1 MKRDNN
7 KFYSIFFLI
16 ILSYIIGMGVVLHQ
30 MNMIVRKTFDFHIF
44 YFIEIIILLLFGF
57 ILGVEQFY
65 NQWKKRGK
73 WHADKVKILFLG
85 LPAFVLVIWNL
96 GPFLLMGF
104 SVNISFPMLSYPL
117 NILIYSKFSLYA
129 ATTVI
134 GYVLATLFYK
144 GEEIEEEIE
153 NSKSE

>member
-1 MKRDNN
+1 MKRNN
-7 KFYSIFFLI
+7 NQFYSIFFLI
-16 ILSYIIGMGVVLHQ
+16 ILAYVIGMGVVLHQ

-44 YFIEIIILLLFGF
+44 YMIEIIILLLFGF
-57 ILGVEQFY
+57 ILGFEQFY
-65 NQWKKRGK
+65 NQWKKSGE
-73 WHADKVKILFLG
+73 WHIDKIKILFLG
-85 LPAFVLVIWNL
+85 LPALVLVVCNI

-104 SVNISFPMLSYPL
+104 SINVSFPMLSYPL

-144 GEEIEEEIE
+144 EEETEEEIE
-153 NSKSE
+153 K